1 MEITYNLV
9 KDLLEKYG
17 YYTTD
22 KVIWDTINN
31 INKLT
36 KGNKKGQDIHAVC
49 LEGMPG
55 SGKTFYAETYQKVL
69 EEMLSENVEM
79 IDFQCD
85 ATTGKAELN
94 EEIRVA
100 AAITGDAN
108 NVIIEGKLVKAI
120 KAVNEG
126 KKVILFL
133 DEFEKARED
142 TDTYLYQFLQKGKI
156 NTVQLGDLEIQEDKK
171 KNLQVILCKNYFRL
185 HLSEPLERRLKFMR
199 LEPMKPEVFL
209 KVANKNLSECDKTLV
224 AMVSILYEEIYKNR
238 ELFKR
243 VPSCSELFD
252 AINDAN
258 DILEIAPDKYILDA
272 ILSNM
277 IKNPEDF
284 EVFADMI
291 NKNKKLK
298 QISNLLNGQEEKQE
312 NKKTQ
317 LQYAILE
324 DFFSDDIKKLAEE
337 LEQANEKVKILS
349 QSNSEKD
356 RKIQEQ
362 AEILES
368 VTFEQGQETNEEQIT
383 ELPETIK
390 IGADYEVYHSN
401 GLDEQPTN
409 IQAEGLRRYR
419 LDKSIFDYSNCE
431 WNEIGSFELL
441 DAKEEDS
448 RIAKGIINKISDS
461 VVCRDGYILENN
473 SDFKL
478 LIYKVREGN
487 NHRYRIFSDKL
498 VITKTEIAAI
508 LNAMH
513 EIYYNSDVKRGGKGN
528 ENSNI
533 NFKFLIASEQPR
545 KEIDEEDVKMLYQM
559 VDNDIYN
566 VNIKDNK
573 NSVGFFII
581 NYEDFFEIKKE
592 RRDLDTIYSVSEDK
606 KFTKRA
612 LNKHYELIH
621 KNLISRAK
629 EKLNKKEI
637 EQSGKAEELCTE
649 AISQESTENSE
660 KTKSK
665 KIRKIID
672 YFR

>member
-1 MEITYNLV
+1 MEISYILV
-9 KDLLEKYG
+9 KELLEKYG
-17 YYTTD
+17 YYTDD

-31 INKLT
+31 INKIV
-36 KGNKKGQDIHAVC
+36 KGNKKGQNIHAIC

-69 EEMLSENVEM
+69 QEILSENVEM
-79 IDFQCD
+79 VDFQCD

-100 AAITGDAN
+100 AAITGDED

-126 KKVILFL
+126 KNVILFL

-185 HLSEPLERRLKFMR
+185 HLSEPLERRLKFIR

-209 KVANKNLSECDKTLV
+209 KVANKNLPECDKTLIAV
-224 AMVSILYEEIYKNR
+224 VSILYEEIYKNK

-243 VPSCSELFD
+243 VPSCSELLD

-258 DILEIAPDKYILDA
+258 DIIEIAPDKYVLDA

-277 IKNPEDF
+277 IKSPEDF
-284 EVFADMI
+284 EVFEDMI
-291 NKNKKLK
+291 NNNKKLK
-298 QISNLLNGQEEKQE
+298 QIGNLLNEQEMEEE

-324 DFFSDDIKKLAEE
+324 DFFSEDIKGLAEE
-337 LEQANEKVKILS
+337 LKQANEDIEILK
-349 QSNSEKD
+349 QSNKEKD
-356 RKIQEQ
+356 KKLREQ
-362 AEILES
+362 SEILES
-368 VTFEQGQETNEEQIT
+368 ISFEQMQEIEEEKVT

-390 IGADYEVYHSN
+390 IGTDYEVYHSN
-401 GLDEQPTN
+401 ELDEHPTN
-409 IQAEGLRRYR
+409 LQSEGLKRYR
-419 LDKSIFDYSNCE
+419 LDKSIFDYSTCE
-431 WNEIGSFELL
+431 WNEIGSFELP
-441 DAKEEDS
+441 DAREKDTS
-448 RIAKGIINKISDS
+448 IAEGIIKQINDS

-478 LIYKVREGN
+478 LVYKIKEGN
-487 NHRYRIFSDKL
+487 NHKYRFFSDKL
-498 VITKTEIAAI
+498 VITKNEINAI
-508 LNAMH
+508 MISMH
-513 EIYYNSDVKRGGKGN
+513 EIYYKSTCMDREKR
-528 ENSNI
+528 EDYNI
-533 NFKFLIASEQPR
+533 NFKFLIACEQP
-545 KEIDEEDVKMLYQM
+545 KEETDNKEVKMLYQM
-559 VDNDIYN
+559 IDEDIYN
-566 VNIKDNK
+566 VNIKDDK
-573 NSVGFFII
+573 NSVGMFLM
-581 NYEDFFEIKKE
+581 NFESFLEMKNSRESYNASVKKAYIKK
-592 RRDLDTIYSVSEDK
+592 
-606 KFTKRA
+606 A

-621 KNLISRAK
+621 KNLISREK
-629 EKLNKKEI
+629 EKLDKKRLKSKE
-637 EQSGKAEELCTE
+637 
-649 AISQESTENSE
+649 ESTEEISIGGTNQEGDEKSE
-660 KTKSK
+660 NGKNKGIK
-665 KIRKIID
+665 KFVE

>member
-1 MEITYNLV
+1 MKITYNLV

-17 YYTTD
+17 YYTSD

-31 INKLT
+31 INKLI

-55 SGKTFYAETYQKVL
+55 SGKTFYAEIYQKVL
-69 EEMLSENVEM
+69 EEILSENVEI

-120 KAVNEG
+120 RAVNEG

-156 NTVQLGDLEIQEDKK
+156 NTVQLGDLEIKEDKK

-209 KVANKNLSECDKTLV
+209 KVANKDLPECDKTLV

-243 VPSCSELFD
+243 VPSCSELLD

-298 QISNLLNGQEEKQE
+298 QISNLLNRQEEKQE

-349 QSNSEKD
+349 QSNIEKD
-356 RKIQEQ
+356 IKIQEQ

-368 VTFEQGQETNEEQIT
+368 VSFEQEQETNEGQIT

-401 GLDEQPTN
+401 ELDEQPTN
-409 IQAEGLRRYR
+409 LQVEGLRRYR

-478 LIYKVREGN
+478 LIYKVKEGN

-498 VITKTEIAAI
+498 VITKTEIATI
-508 LNAMH
+508 LNAMY
-513 EIYYNSDVKRGGKGN
+513 EIYYKSDVKRVGKGN

-573 NSVGFFII
+573 NSVGFFIM
-581 NYEDFFEIKKE
+581 NYEDFFEINKE

-606 KFTKRA
+606 NFTKRA

-649 AISQESTENSE
+649 AISQESTKDSE
-660 KTKSK
+660 KPKSK
-665 KIRKIID
+665 MIRKVID

>member
-9 KDLLEKYG
+9 KDLLEKSG

-31 INKLT
+31 INKLV

-55 SGKTFYAETYQKVL
+55 SGKTFYARTYQKIL
-69 EEMLSENVEM
+69 EEILSENVEM

-209 KVANKNLSECDKTLV
+209 KVANKNLPECDKMLV

-243 VPSCSELFD
+243 VPSCSELLD

-298 QISNLLNGQEEKQE
+298 QISNLLNRQEEKQE
-312 NKKTQ
+312 NEKTQ

-368 VTFEQGQETNEEQIT
+368 VSFEQGQETNEGQIT

-401 GLDEQPTN
+401 ELDEHPTN
-409 IQAEGLRRYR
+409 LQAEGLRRYR

-478 LIYKVREGN
+478 LIYKVKEGN

-573 NSVGFFII
+573 NSVGIFII
-581 NYEDFFEIKKE
+581 HYAGFFEI
-592 RRDLDTIYSVSEDK
+592 RSNGVDSVYSVSEDK
-606 KFTKRA
+606 NFTKKA

-660 KTKSK
+660 KPKNRM
-665 KIRKIID
+665 IRKIID